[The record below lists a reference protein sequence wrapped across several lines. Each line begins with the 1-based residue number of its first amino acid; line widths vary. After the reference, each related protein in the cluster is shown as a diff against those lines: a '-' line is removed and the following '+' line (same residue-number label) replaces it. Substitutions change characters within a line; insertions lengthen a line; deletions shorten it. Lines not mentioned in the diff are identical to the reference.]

1 MITSINKQKWKWNR
15 EMGYKVITY
24 IQGVNKPDNVNAVL
38 ITIIEGDLEEHYK
51 QVKKELI
58 DELLERL

>member
-1 MITSINKQKWKWNR
+1 
-15 EMGYKVITY
+15 MGYKVITY